1 MIALDA
7 LIQAHEPL
15 RYCTK
20 PGSRFAS
27 GRAAARRSP
36 NLRSGIPTVRYTA
49 KDCMVRPDEMV
60 TECRCNSWD
69 GSLGHIQAIA
79 LAGTDCC

>member
-36 NLRSGIPTVRYTA
+36 KLQTYGDSYHRLGSPRRSPNL
-49 KDCMVRPDEMV
+49 
-60 TECRCNSWD
+60 W
-69 GSLGHIQAIA
+69 
-79 LAGTDCC
+79 